1 MISRDGVYRNSQ
13 ILETRENREA
23 PEEGELLR
31 STQIHYYVHYIGL
44 NRRLDEWVDA
54 SGIDTLQVCIA
65 DKNFEN
71 DFAQISHDD
80 PFFKGM
86 ISTDFSY
93 SEFFVLMWKL

>member
-1 MISRDGVYRNSQ
+1 MLHLTENPILLDRQYFVKSRDGVYRNAQ
-13 ILETRENREA
+13 ILETRENLDA

-31 STQIHYYVHYIGL
+31 STQIQYYVHYTGL

-54 SGIDTLQVCIA
+54 SRIDTSQGCLA

-80 PFFKGM
+80 PFRK
-86 ISTDFSY
+86 
-93 SEFFVLMWKL
+93 V